1 MTLAKKTDNELVQTK
16 EKVDSCGPI
25 NSEHSTIKGKGIT
38 IPENIVESLGEQC
51 SMLYYCMTLGSGD
64 YDTTT
69 IPLKAPLFY
78 QKEDT
83 QIYVTSDDISEL
95 LRGAWANISLIHVYI
110 LYLIEEHISLFQ
122 KTKIKFLCPQKISVA
137 EIKKDFLEVH
147 MYLKNAFLTELRK
160 KDAQCKFILAPYME
174 ASHLKENSFKKS
186 KPQLLHIR
194 MECAQQC
201 GGTQCAYYVMRYMYE
216 IVSFHSDCK
225 GNLKEEYL
233 ARLAAYNDVEL
244 DEIREQWAKFFRLN
258 FLLKD

>member
-1 MTLAKKTDNELVQTK
+1 
-16 EKVDSCGPI
+16 
-25 NSEHSTIKGKGIT
+25 
-38 IPENIVESLGEQC
+38 
-51 SMLYYCMTLGSGD
+51 MLYYCMTSGSGD

-83 QIYVTSDDISEL
+83 EIYATSDDVSEL

-122 KTKIKFLCPQKISVA
+122 KTRIKFLCPQNISAA
-137 EIKKDFLEVH
+137 EIKKDFLEVQ

-174 ASHLKENSFKKS
+174 APYNVYRSHLKGNAFKTS
-186 KPQLLHIR
+186 RPQLLHIR

-201 GGTQCAYYVMRYMYE
+201 GGTECAYYVMRYMYE
-216 IVSFHSDCK
+216 IVSFHSNCR
-225 GNLKEEYL
+225 GNLKEKYL

>member
-1 MTLAKKTDNELVQTK
+1 
-16 EKVDSCGPI
+16 
-25 NSEHSTIKGKGIT
+25 
-38 IPENIVESLGEQC
+38 
-51 SMLYYCMTLGSGD
+51 MLYYCMTSGSGD

-83 QIYVTSDDISEL
+83 EIYATSDDVSEL

-122 KTKIKFLCPQKISVA
+122 KTRIKFLCPQNISAA
-137 EIKKDFLEVH
+137 EIKKDFLEVQ

-174 ASHLKENSFKKS
+174 ANHWVLYVIDLRMSLVYEFDSVIQSPPNARNSEFSKVMKIPYNVYRSHLKGNAFKTS
-186 KPQLLHIR
+186 RPQLLHIR

-201 GGTQCAYYVMRYMYE
+201 GGTECAYYVMRYMYE
-216 IVSFHSDCK
+216 IVSFHSNCR
-225 GNLKEEYL
+225 GNLKEYL